1 MRRGV
6 KWSIIIAVLCVVVV
20 GIGLLVY
27 FTVFN
32 KKGLHVTAVEHT
44 EYTAADFQGSDMQ
57 LYSNGTFHIR
67 IVHKDKGLFF
77 LGIGTY
83 TQKGNDYYLTFRQ
96 AIGRQQD
103 VLSDQMAKFNDVM
116 VYTKSGNR
124 IKFIDNNQQIYYF
137 G

>member
-1 MRRGV
+1 MRRGI
-6 KWSIIIAVLCVVVV
+6 KWSIIVASLSVALV

-32 KKGLHVTAVEHT
+32 KNGYHVAAVEHT
-44 EYTAADFQGSDMQ
+44 EYTAADFQDSDLQ
-57 LYSNGTFHIR
+57 LYDNGTFHIR
-67 IVHKDKGLFF
+67 IVHRDKGLFF
-77 LGIGTY
+77 LGLGTY
-83 TQKGNDYYLTFRQ
+83 TQKGNDYYLTFQQ
-96 AIGRQQD
+96 AIGRQQN
-103 VLSDQMAKFNDVM
+103 VLSDQMAKFSDVM